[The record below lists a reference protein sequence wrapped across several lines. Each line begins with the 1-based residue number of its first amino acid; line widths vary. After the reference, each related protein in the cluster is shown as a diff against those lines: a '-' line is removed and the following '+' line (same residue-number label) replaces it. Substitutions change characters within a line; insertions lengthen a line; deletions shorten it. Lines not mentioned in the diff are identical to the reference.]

1 MKFRNV
7 IYYSLYL
14 IFGKH
19 LPISYHIG
27 GKLAMKVRYLLLNK
41 YVAQCGKNVNFEKN
55 CQINSTL
62 KIGDNSSIGVNAIVG
77 DYVTIGKFVMMGPNC
92 IIYTRNHKHEISN
105 IPFVEQ
111 GYEEFKPVFIDD
123 NVWIGEGVKI
133 MPGTRINKNTVVAAG
148 AIVTKEFPPN
158 CIIGG
163 NPARVLKELK

>member
-19 LPISYHIG
+19 LPISYNIG
-27 GKLAMKVRYLLLNK
+27 GKFAMKMRYLLLNK

-62 KIGDNSSIGVNAIVG
+62 KIGVNAIVG